1 MIAKCLDVEV
11 KKSSG
16 KPVSKQQI
24 WSDSGYTPCESWR
37 LQICRIS
44 RISIAKWMFRAL
56 EFLSGFLW
64 LTVIHSEDGQLA
76 DQRGMLLTEV
86 GLRHQL
92 IFEYLLSLT
101 AEQRQALH
109 PAVHQLSQLASPTL
123 NTSSVG
129 LRDLGVL
136 KGLADVGIFDLIA
149 TLEGTTALHT
159 INRTS
164 YHTMGPHQSR
174 AQWLR
179 NLATDLRWLMRVLP
193 RGDRALV
200 AIAHAVA
207 THVMFSSLG
216 ADSDGYVRIE
226 SMSSITQAWWLAE
239 QAAFAPTRNIC
250 EVGFNGGHSAL
261 AMLLSA
267 PADAK
272 MLSFDLMSKS
282 YTPSCQRLVRL
293 AFPHRH
299 RLVEG
304 LSNVSIPRF
313 VRANLHTKCDLIF
326 IDGGHEEEEA
336 QSDLLHMSMLAT
348 EKTLLVMDDVGCQSS
363 FCEGPT
369 RAWKSFVLSGRIL
382 ELGCQEETERRWC
395 WGTYQRWSIEGVNL
409 GAVCS
414 GKMEWLVKA
423 CKSHHS
429 YLYYHQ
435 KGIFLFIELLW
446 YTCTYYGF
454 EGLL

>member
-1 MIAKCLDVEV
+1 
-11 KKSSG
+11 
-16 KPVSKQQI
+16 
-24 WSDSGYTPCESWR
+24 
-37 LQICRIS
+37 
-44 RISIAKWMFRAL
+44 MFPAL
-56 EFLSGFLW
+56 WFLSLSLW

-101 AEQRQALH
+101 TDQRQTLH
-109 PAVHQLSQLASPTL
+109 PALKEIAEGKTWSVHLSQLGSPTL
-123 NTSSVG
+123 QSSVG

-136 KGLADVGIFDLIA
+136 RGLADVGIFDLIA
-149 TLEGTTALHT
+149 TLEGTTTLHT
-159 INRTS
+159 VNRTS

-174 AQWLR
+174 AQWLG

-313 VRANLHTKCDLIF
+313 VRANLDTKCDLIF
-326 IDGGHEEEEA
+326 IDGGHAEEEA
-336 QSDLLHMSMLAT
+336 QSDLLHMSTLAT

-395 WGTYQRWSIEGVNL
+395 WGTYRR
-409 GAVCS
+409 
-414 GKMEWLVKA
+414 
-423 CKSHHS
+423 
-429 YLYYHQ
+429 
-435 KGIFLFIELLW
+435 
-446 YTCTYYGF
+446 
-454 EGLL
+454 